1 MEPVTHFLFG
11 AAMGRAGLNRKTA
24 LATATLTLAAEA
36 PDLDVL
42 SRFGGSAFG
51 LNHHRGFTHSFL
63 GVPLVAAVVVAFI
76 YLLWRLRGRKTR
88 NPNLPPRWGLLFA
101 YACLAGLS
109 HILLDYTTAYGVR
122 PFWPFSERWISWDI
136 VFIVEPVL
144 LVVLTLGLIT
154 PALFS
159 LINEE
164 IGARGK
170 GKPAGRLAATI
181 ALVAVAAYWGLR
193 DYEHR
198 RAIAA
203 LQARSYQ
210 GADAIRVS
218 AYPYW
223 VNPFRWYGVV
233 ETPNFFATMDVDSLN
248 FNSMSPEVDP
258 EGQMQI
264 QYKPEETSITLAA
277 KKTYLGRVYL
287 SWAQYPVTET
297 EELANHT
304 SENARATYVVR
315 FRDLRYDYPGHDAR
329 ATLGA
334 RVVLTRDLQVI
345 DERFGMRC
353 PQTRSKVCVG
363 TAALGRPSRAQLG
376 TLTKRIAR
384 HPYFSLFP

>member
-345 DERFGMRC
+345 DERFGMRA
-353 PQTRSKVCVG
+353 PNK
-363 TAALGRPSRAQLG
+363 
-376 TLTKRIAR
+376 K
-384 HPYFSLFP
+384 